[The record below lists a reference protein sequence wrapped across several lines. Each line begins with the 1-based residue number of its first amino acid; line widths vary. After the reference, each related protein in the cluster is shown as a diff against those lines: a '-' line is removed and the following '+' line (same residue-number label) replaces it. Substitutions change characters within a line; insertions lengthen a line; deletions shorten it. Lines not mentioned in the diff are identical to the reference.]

1 MERGLKNLSNV
12 KVTPMQPIDLD
23 KVRGVQEKSYRT
35 NNIEKWDYFVEKY
48 NKYGEY
54 YHVIKV
60 DNEIVGYIIGFP
72 WKTSYPPELNSSIM
86 KEDDSL
92 VTNVQECFYLQ
103 DLCLDEHYRGMGL
116 ANYALNHL
124 YNLIK
129 EKNIKRVELVS
140 NNDSGDYWD
149 RNGFNEV
156 EDFDDYRDSL
166 KSFGDAA
173 RLMYREI

>member
-1 MERGLKNLSNV
+1 MESLLKNLANV
-12 KVTPMQPIDLD
+12 KVTPMLPSDLD
-23 KVRGVQEKSYRT
+23 KVREVQEKSYRT
-35 NNIEKWDYFVEKY
+35 DNMEKWEYFVEKF

-54 YHVIKV
+54 YHVIRV

-72 WKTSYPPELNSSIM
+72 WKASYPPELNSSIGN
-86 KEDDSL
+86 EDYESSRGE
-92 VTNVQECFYLQ
+92 ECFYLQ
-103 DLCLDEHYRGMGL
+103 DLCLDEHFRGMGL

>member
-1 MERGLKNLSNV
+1 MKNLSNV
-12 KVTPMQPIDLD
+12 KVTPMLPSDLD
-23 KVRGVQEKSYRT
+23 KVREVQEKSYRT
-35 NNIEKWDYFVEKY
+35 ENMEKWEYFVEKF

-54 YHVIKV
+54 YHVIRV

-72 WKTSYPPELNSSIM
+72 WKASYPPELNSSIEI
-86 KEDDSL
+86 EDYESSRGE
-92 VTNVQECFYLQ
+92 ECFYLQ

-124 YNLIK
+124 YSLIK